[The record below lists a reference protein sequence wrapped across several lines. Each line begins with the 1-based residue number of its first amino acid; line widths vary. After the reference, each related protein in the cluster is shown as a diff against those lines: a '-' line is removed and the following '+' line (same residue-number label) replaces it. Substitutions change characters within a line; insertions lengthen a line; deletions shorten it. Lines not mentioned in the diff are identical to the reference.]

1 MHFKIKIVKRTFE
14 SKMKARSKGI
24 YYIALC
30 FVWDEDGLFEKRRGV
45 VTLGDDTDWWHSSK
59 E

>member
-45 VTLGDDTDWWHSSK
+45 VTLGDDTD
-59 E
+59 